1 MNGDTC
7 RYMCCRFRDC
17 TRGGAW
23 TLRERDFTPAGS
35 QKRRPGRTWLLR
47 QARRLVCV
55 APAAMAMSGAAGK
68 APPGYR
74 YNLVMATVVQNEAP
88 FLPEWLE

>member
-1 MNGDTC
+1 
-7 RYMCCRFRDC
+7 
-17 TRGGAW
+17 
-23 TLRERDFTPAGS
+23 
-35 QKRRPGRTWLLR
+35 
-47 QARRLVCV
+47 
-55 APAAMAMSGAAGK
+55 MAMSGAAGK

>member
-1 MNGDTC
+1 METYGVGN
-7 RYMCCRFRDC
+7 
-17 TRGGAW
+17 W
-23 TLRERDFTPAGS
+23 TLVMWTFRKGVVVAELGCCGKTPG
-35 QKRRPGRTWLLR
+35 
-47 QARRLVCV
+47 CV
-55 APAAMAMSGAAGK
+55 ATTAMAMSGAAGK

>member
-1 MNGDTC
+1 MYTWRCLDAP
-7 RYMCCRFRDC
+7 
-17 TRGGAW
+17 GAG
-23 TLRERDFTPAGS
+23 LY
-35 QKRRPGRTWLLR
+35 PGREPKASSWQNL
-47 QARRLVCV
+47 AVAELVCV

>member
-1 MNGDTC
+1 MLAELG
-7 RYMCCRFRDC
+7 CC
-17 TRGGAW
+17 G
-23 TLRERDFTPAGS
+23 
-35 QKRRPGRTWLLR
+35 K
-47 QARRLVCV
+47 QARRLVGV

-88 FLPEWLE
+88 FLPEWLEYCTMLTRSSRTA

>member
-1 MNGDTC
+1 ML
-7 RYMCCRFRDC
+7 
-17 TRGGAW
+17 AE
-23 TLRERDFTPAGS
+23 LLAV
-35 QKRRPGRTWLLR
+35 LR
-47 QARRLVCV
+47 QARRLVASHV